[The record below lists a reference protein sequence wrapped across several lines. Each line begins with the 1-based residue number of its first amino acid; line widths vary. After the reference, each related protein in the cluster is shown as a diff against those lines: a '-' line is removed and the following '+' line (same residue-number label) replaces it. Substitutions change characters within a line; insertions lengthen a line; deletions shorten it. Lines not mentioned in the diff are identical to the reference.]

1 MKYVL
6 VDKYDNINSTVDLA
20 GDVGISGARTYFIGV
35 KKLDGES
42 FDKLWKVQT
51 REEYDAQFKNSLQ
64 NRQMGN
70 MKYEWW
76 KEDKNETDDV
86 LSGKDGLG

>member
-51 REEYDAQFKNSLQ
+51 REEYDVQFKNSLQ

>member
-20 GDVGISGARTYFIGV
+20 GDVGISGARTYFIGI
-35 KKLDGES
+35 KKLDEES

-51 REEYDAQFKNSLQ
+51 REEYDIQFKNSLQ

>member
-51 REEYDAQFKNSLQ
+51 REEYDIQFKNSLQ

>member
-35 KKLDGES
+35 KKLDGDIAILLLDFES
-42 FDKLWKVQT
+42 
-51 REEYDAQFKNSLQ
+51 
-64 NRQMGN
+64 
-70 MKYEWW
+70 
-76 KEDKNETDDV
+76 KENLISIKKKIHSIAHHTKK
-86 LSGKDGLG
+86 GF

>member
-51 REEYDAQFKNSLQ
+51 REEYDTQFKNSLQ

>member
-51 REEYDAQFKNSLQ
+51 REEYDIK
-64 NRQMGN
+64 RMG
-70 MKYEWW
+70 K
-76 KEDKNETDDV
+76 
-86 LSGKDGLG
+86 

>member
-1 MKYVL
+1 VKYVL

-51 REEYDAQFKNSLQ
+51 REEYDIQFKNSLQ

>member
-42 FDKLWKVQT
+42 FDKLWKVQN
-51 REEYDAQFKNSLQ
+51 A
-64 NRQMGN
+64 
-70 MKYEWW
+70 
-76 KEDKNETDDV
+76 
-86 LSGKDGLG
+86 